1 MHPQREKKFQWVSM
15 EFHLPLVEVQCPF
28 CQRTVEIDE
37 HMDMM
42 ETLWMHEWECGGI
55 AKVA

>member
-1 MHPQREKKFQWVSM
+1 MRAARERKFQWVSM
-15 EFHLPLVEVQCPF
+15 EFHLPLREVECPF
-28 CQRTVEIDE
+28 CRRTVEVDD
-37 HMDMM
+37 MDLM

>member
-1 MHPQREKKFQWVSM
+1 MKAAREKKFQWVSM
-15 EFHLPLVEVQCPF
+15 EFHLPLREVECPF
-28 CQRTVEIDE
+28 CQRTVEVDD
-37 HMDMM
+37 MDLM